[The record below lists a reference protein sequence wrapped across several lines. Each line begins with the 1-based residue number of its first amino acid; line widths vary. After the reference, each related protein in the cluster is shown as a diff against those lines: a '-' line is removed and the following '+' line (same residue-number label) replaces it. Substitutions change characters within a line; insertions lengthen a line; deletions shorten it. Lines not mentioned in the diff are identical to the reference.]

1 MNTPPKI
8 IILDKPIKRGE
19 TEITSIEIR
28 KPDAGALRGQSLRSL
43 MNFETDAIMAVL
55 PRITEPPLTPHDVAL
70 MDPADLLDAGS
81 EIATFLLKKRELQ
94 AAQAALGYPQTSTT
108 P

>member
-1 MNTPPKI
+1 MTTKTI
-8 IILDKPIKRGE
+8 TLDTPIKRGD

-28 KPDAGALRGQSLRSL
+28 KPGAGELRGLSLRSL
-43 MNFETDAIMAVL
+43 MNFDTDALMAVL
-55 PRITEPPLTPHDVAL
+55 PRVTTPSLTAHEVNL

-94 AAQAALGYPQTSTT
+94 AAQAALGYPQA
-108 P
+108 

>member
-1 MNTPPKI
+1 MSTTKTI
-8 IILDKPIKRGE
+8 TLDTPIKRGE

-28 KPDAGALRGQSLRSL
+28 KPGAGELRGISLRSL
-43 MNFETDAIMAVL
+43 MNFETDAIMSVL
-55 PRITEPPLTPHDVAL
+55 PRITAPSLTAHEVQM

-94 AAQAALGYPQTSTT
+94 AAQEALGYPQASTT

>member
-1 MNTPPKI
+1 MTTKTI
-8 IILDKPIKRGE
+8 TLDTPIKRGD

-28 KPDAGALRGQSLRSL
+28 KPGAGELRGLSLRSL
-43 MNFETDAIMAVL
+43 MNFDTDVLMAVL
-55 PRITEPPLTPHDVAL
+55 PRVTTPSLTAHEVNL

-94 AAQAALGYPQTSTT
+94 AAQAALGYPQA
-108 P
+108 

>member
-1 MNTPPKI
+1 MTTPITKSI
-8 IILDKPIKRGE
+8 TLDTPIKRGD
-19 TEITSIEIR
+19 TEIASIEIR
-28 KPDAGALRGQSLRSL
+28 KPGSGELRGVSLRSL

-55 PRITEPPLTPHDVAL
+55 PRITTPALTSHEVML

-94 AAQAALGYPQTSTT
+94 AAQAALGYPQA
-108 P
+108 

>member
-1 MNTPPKI
+1 MSSKTI
-8 IILDKPIKRGE
+8 TLDTPIKRGE
-19 TEITSIEIR
+19 TEITSIDIR
-28 KPDAGALRGQSLRSL
+28 KPDAGALRGCSLRAL

-55 PRITEPPLTPHDVAL
+55 PRVTEPPLTAQEVML

-94 AAQAALGYPQTSTT
+94 AAQAALGYPPASTMQ
-108 P
+108 

>member
-1 MNTPPKI
+1 MSTTKTI
-8 IILDKPIKRGE
+8 TLDTPIKRGD

-28 KPDAGALRGQSLRSL
+28 KPDAGALRGISLRAL
-43 MNFETDAIMAVL
+43 MNFETDALITVL
-55 PRITEPPLTPHDVAL
+55 PRVTTPALTSHEVML

-94 AAQAALGYPQTSTT
+94 AAQAALGYPQA
-108 P
+108 

>member
-1 MNTPPKI
+1 MTTKTIP
-8 IILDKPIKRGE
+8 LDTPIKRGE

-28 KPDAGALRGQSLRSL
+28 KPGAGELRGISLRSL
-43 MNFETDAIMAVL
+43 MNFDTDAIMAVL
-55 PRITEPPLTPHDVAL
+55 PRVTTPALTSHEVMM

-94 AAQAALGYPQTSTT
+94 AAQAALGYPQ